1 MSKTKLKIISI
12 LAILIL
18 LFAVPFS
25 NATDESAT
33 AQDNA
38 GVEAISADD
47 SAQAENSTAQE
58 ENAINESEDSAVEE
72 ENTNE
77 VSVES
82 GVSDELKNSDVYL
95 TGDTVTIDYM
105 IDGNLFVMADT
116 VTINSQIGGDAFI
129 FAKNVVI
136 TDQGY
141 VFGNVFNV
149 SENIE
154 VNGTVYDVYSVS
166 NNITISGFV
175 YRDVKIASK
184 NTNIFGTVRRNAFI
198 NTNSLKFSED
208 VEMQDNESTTITSS
222 GTIQGNL
229 TYSAP
234 NELSISERSVSGEI
248 NYNKAVSTGSIQSYF
263 INLGTFLVTIIIVWL
278 LCLWLAPKFLEKT
291 SVIKSKKVLPV
302 IGFGLLGLIAVPVV
316 SIALLFIKITASIS
330 MLLLSLYFIGIALSV
345 SILVIAINNI
355 ICEKLKITKNIGRFG
370 LLIVNGIVFWAI
382 GLIPY
387 VGTIIDII
395 AIILGLGL
403 IVYNLLNFRDSH

>member
-1 MSKTKLKIISI
+1 MSKTKLKIVSV

-18 LFAVPFS
+18 LFATPFA

-38 GVEAISADD
+38 GVEAISVNQEATQAENDE
-47 SAQAENSTAQE
+47 AQAEAN
-58 ENAINESEDSAVEE
+58 INESEATENESSTEE
-72 ENTNE
+72 STN
-77 VSVES
+77 VS
-82 GVSDELKNSDVYL
+82 GVSEELKSSDVYL
-95 TGDTVTIDYM
+95 TGNNVTIDYM
-105 IDGNLFVMADT
+105 IDGNLFVMANT
-116 VTINSQIGGDAFI
+116 VTINSQIGGDVFI
-129 FAKNVVI
+129 LAKNVVI

-154 VNGTVYDVYSVS
+154 VNGTVYDIYSVS
-166 NNITISGFV
+166 SNITVSGFV
-175 YRDVKIASK
+175 YRDVKIVSK

-198 NTNSLKFSED
+198 STNSLNFSQD
-208 VEMQDNESTTITSS
+208 MEMKDNESSTVTSS

-229 TYSAP
+229 NYSSP
-234 NELSISERSVSGEI
+234 NELSISEENVSGEI
-248 NYNKAVSTGSIQSYF
+248 NYNKAISTGSIQSYL
-263 INLGTFLVTIIIVWL
+263 INLGTFLVIVIVVWL

-302 IGFGLLGLIAVPVV
+302 IVFGLLGLIAVPVV

-355 ICEKLKITKNIGRFG
+355 ICEKLKITKNIGKFG
-370 LLIVNGIVFWAI
+370 LLIITAIIFWAI

-403 IVYNLLNFRDSH
+403 IVYNLISRK

>member
-1 MSKTKLKIISI
+1 MSKTKLKIVSV

-18 LFAVPFS
+18 LFATPFA

-38 GVEAISADD
+38 GVEAISVNQEATQAENDE
-47 SAQAENSTAQE
+47 AQAEAN
-58 ENAINESEDSAVEE
+58 INESEATENESSTEE
-72 ENTNE
+72 STN
-77 VSVES
+77 VS
-82 GVSDELKNSDVYL
+82 GVSEELKSSDVYL
-95 TGDTVTIDYM
+95 TGNNVTIDYM
-105 IDGNLFVMADT
+105 IDGNLFVMANT
-116 VTINSQIGGDAFI
+116 VTINSQIGGDVFI
-129 FAKNVVI
+129 LAKNVVI

-234 NELSISERSVSGEI
+234 NELSISEGSVSGEI

-355 ICEKLKITKNIGRFG
+355 ICEKLKITKNIGKFG
-370 LLIVNGIVFWAI
+370 LLIITAIIFWAI

-403 IVYNLLNFRDSH
+403 IVYNLISRK

>member
-1 MSKTKLKIISI
+1 MSKTKLKIASI
-12 LAILIL
+12 LATLIL
-18 LFAVPFS
+18 LFTTPFA
-25 NATDESAT
+25 NATDENAS

-38 GVEAISADD
+38 GVEAISVDQDATQAENDE
-47 SAQAENSTAQE
+47 AQAETN
-58 ENAINESEDSAVEE
+58 INESETTEGESSAEE
-72 ENTNE
+72 STDI
-77 VSVES
+77 S
-82 GVSDELKNSDVYL
+82 GVSEELKSSDVYL
-95 TGDTVTIDYM
+95 AGDNVTIDYM

-154 VNGTVYDVYSVS
+154 VNGTVYDIYSVS
-166 NNITISGFV
+166 SNITVSGFV
-175 YRDVKIASK
+175 YRDVKIVSK

-198 NTNSLKFSED
+198 STNSLNFSQD
-208 VEMQDNESTTITSS
+208 VEMKDNESSTVTSS

-229 TYSAP
+229 NYSSP
-234 NELSISERSVSGEI
+234 NELSISEENVSGEI
-248 NYNKAVSTGSIQSYF
+248 NYNKAISTGSIQSYL
-263 INLGTFLVTIIIVWL
+263 INLGTFLVIVIVVWL

-355 ICEKLKITKNIGRFG
+355 ICEKLKITKNIGKFG
-370 LLIVNGIVFWAI
+370 LLIITAIIFWAI

-403 IVYNLLNFRDSH
+403 IVYNLISRK

>member
-18 LFAVPFS
+18 LFATPFV

-33 AQDNA
+33 AQDNP
-38 GVEAISADD
+38 GVEAISVDQDATQAENDE
-47 SAQAENSTAQE
+47 AQAETN
-58 ENAINESEDSAVEE
+58 INESETTEGESSAEE
-72 ENTNE
+72 STDI
-77 VSVES
+77 S
-82 GVSDELKNSDVYL
+82 GVSEELKSSDVYL
-95 TGDTVTIDYM
+95 AGDNVTIDYM

-154 VNGTVYDVYSVS
+154 VNGTVYDIYSVS
-166 NNITISGFV
+166 SNITVSGFV
-175 YRDVKIASK
+175 YRDVKILSK
-184 NTNIFGTVRRNAFI
+184 NTNIFGTVRRNALI
-198 NTNSLKFSED
+198 NTNSLQFSQD
-208 VEMQDNESTTITSS
+208 VEIQDDESTTVTSS
-222 GTIQGNL
+222 GIIQGNL
-229 TYSAP
+229 TYSTP
-234 NELSISERSVSGEI
+234 NELSISEENVSGEI
-248 NYNKAVSTGSIQSYF
+248 TYNKASSAGSVQSYL
-263 INLGTFLVTIIIVWL
+263 INLGTFLVTVIVIWL

-291 SVIKSKKVLPV
+291 NLITSKKVLPI

-316 SIALLFIKITASIS
+316 SIALLFINITASIS
-330 MLLLSLYFIGIALSV
+330 MLLLALYFIGIALSV

-355 ICEKLKITKNIGRFG
+355 ICEKLKVTKNIGKFG
-370 LLIVNGIVFWAI
+370 LLIITAIIFWAI

-387 VGTIIDII
+387 VGFVIDII

-403 IVYNLLNFRDSH
+403 IAYNLINRK